1 MDFLVEQLVYGSF
14 PFWDR
19 GYDLLGHSEGC
30 SPEIIAEVV
39 ALCRR
44 FGQPPSADAAR
55 PAMFAARLPSG
66 PWAVVGVRP
75 QGLDDRGRPG
85 ALAFHAL
92 IVSAEDYGRT
102 RSNPFG
108 YAHRSSWSLED
119 AGTMPRV
126 RCFVERITPS
136 DRPADPSTV
145 EPIIRALAKRRRV
158 AVESASPIEPL
169 AREVWA
175 SLPDRVR
182 SRASVA
188 TWAFSGENRFDLVAF
203 PKLLGVELD
212 PSYLPQALP
221 VQPETPAKPEAPTT
235 TQPKL
240 KPPRAFRAPGA
251 AWVGLLGLALVGSL
265 ALAWSMTGGK
275 PSGPPPVPSPPVA
288 LPEQPTF
295 GPNETARVQAR
306 LATLADRFEGFEVG
320 PSGDPARLLARIAEV
335 LHYRGRI
342 LSRDELDQIARDP
355 EPDKVRALAWHEQIQ
370 QFLDDRP
377 LPGDYASTSLAEQL
391 LAVARSFHLD
401 PSLKAESVPDAL
413 IAALSRPSSIRP
425 TPLAA
430 RFPALS
436 DYARFLGRLPRSDDR
451 PDSETGR

>member
-1 MDFLVEQLVYGSF
+1 MIDFLAEQLVYGSF

-19 GYDLLGHSEGC
+19 GYDLLGRSEGC
-30 SPEIIAEVV
+30 SPKITAEVV

-44 FGQPPSADAAR
+44 FGQPPSSDSAK
-55 PAMFAARLPSG
+55 PAMFAARLRSG

-75 QGLDDRGRPG
+75 QGVDDRGRPG

-92 IVSAEDYGRT
+92 IVSAEDYART
-102 RSNPFG
+102 RFNPFG
-108 YAHRSSWSLED
+108 YTHHSSWSLED
-119 AGTMPRV
+119 SGTMPRV

-145 EPIIRALAKRRRV
+145 EPIVRALAKRRRV
-158 AVESASPIEPL
+158 AVESPEPIEPL
-169 AREVWA
+169 ARGVWA

-182 SRASVA
+182 VRASVA

-203 PKLLGVELD
+203 PKLFGVELD

-221 VQPETPAKPEAPTT
+221 VEPEPPTATLPEA
-235 TQPKL
+235 
-240 KPPRAFRAPGA
+240 KPPRNPRA
-251 AWVGLLGLALVGSL
+251 AWVGVLGLALVGSL
-265 ALAWSMTGGK
+265 TLAWSMTGEE
-275 PSGPPPVPSPPVA
+275 PSGSPPVA
-288 LPEQPTF
+288 FPPVALSEPPTF
-295 GPNETARVQAR
+295 GPDQTARVRAS

-320 PSGDPARLLARIAEV
+320 PPSDPARLLARIAEA

-342 LSRDELDQIARDP
+342 LSRAELDQIARDP

-370 QFLDDRP
+370 GFVDDQP
-377 LPGDYASTSLAEQL
+377 LPGDFASTPLAGQL
-391 LAVARSFHLD
+391 LAIARSFHLD

-413 IAALSRPSSIRP
+413 IAALSRPGSIRP

-436 DYARFLGRLPRSDDR
+436 DYARFLGKLPRSDDR
-451 PDSETGR
+451 PDSETSR